1 MERIRGVTPEDR
13 TCRKKKLPLKPE
25 VGKNAIF
32 DHFCGGAEEKRGRGR
47 ERLSETF
54 AGES

>member
-32 DHFCGGAEEKRGRGR
+32 DHFRGGAERKER
-47 ERLSETF
+47 ERERETF
-54 AGES
+54 GNVCR